1 MLNNI
6 YAHIARTFLVFI
18 VPPNTTKLPILEVI
32 SVKLM
37 KYIVS

>member
-6 YAHIARTFLVFI
+6 YARTITTFLVFI
-18 VPPNTTKLPILEVI
+18 VLPDTTKLPILEVI